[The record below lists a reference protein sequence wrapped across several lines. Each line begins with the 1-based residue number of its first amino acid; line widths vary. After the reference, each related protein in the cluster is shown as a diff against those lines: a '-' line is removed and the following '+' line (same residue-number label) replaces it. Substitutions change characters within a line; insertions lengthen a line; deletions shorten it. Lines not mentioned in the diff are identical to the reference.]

1 MVNCQQC
8 RGVMG
13 KTVSCSADPVVVRGE
28 AFEPVPYGAE
38 TRYGWTEAPAERC
51 RDCGVV
57 IGGNH
62 HPGCVVEECPACAH
76 QLVACGFA
84 PMTPRCRMLGTP

>member
-51 RDCGVV
+51 RD
-57 IGGNH
+57 
-62 HPGCVVEECPACAH
+62 
-76 QLVACGFA
+76 A
-84 PMTPRCRMLGTP
+84 PTSWWRAALPP